1 MGSNFFK
8 ARQQSHG
15 PAIGN
20 VQGSNLFAR
29 SISAPGY
36 SARNFGGTA
45 AKDMG
50 MASAVYKAGGLKKG
64 TRSAAYGPGP
74 KRT

>member
-1 MGSNFFK
+1 MGTNFFK
-8 ARQQSHG
+8 AKN

-20 VQGSNLFAR
+20 VQGGNLFAR

-36 SARNFGGTA
+36 AAHSFGGTSS
-45 AKDMG
+45 KDIG
-50 MASAVYKAGGLKKG
+50 MASAVAKAGGFKKQ
-64 TRSAAYGPGP
+64 TRGAAYAPGP